1 MRKTNLIN
9 IGAVIKKLMRNP
21 KLVDRLE
28 KLDVL
33 DIWKEIIGKDLK
45 QYVTESRIKDN
56 VLYVKVK
63 SSVLKNELSYKKTE
77 LIKKINKKI
86 GKEII
91 KDINL
96 K

>member
-1 MRKTNLIN
+1 MRKTNLMN
-9 IGAVIKKLMRNP
+9 IGVVIKKLMQNP

-33 DIWKEIIGKDLK
+33 DIWKDIIGKDLEK
-45 QYVTESRIKDN
+45 YIAEARIKDN
-56 VLYVKVK
+56 ILYVKVK
-63 SSVLKNELSYKKTE
+63 SSIVKNELSYKKTD